1 MKGLG
6 AVRDSQTG
14 VQTSRLSTKS
24 AFNRYVCISVL
35 FAVLGALISLR
46 YLTGLSN
53 TQGWQY
59 LYVLAAAAGVFFIGH
74 LLLQTLLVFPLQR
87 LGFPKAAR
95 GTAFILTFVLLTAL
109 VTDTFV
115 YQQYRFHINWPMID
129 LALVGGSDVFSFS
142 TGMKL
147 WIGFLVLLVAAASAA
162 LVWVSGIIQGRS
174 RALVPCVLILIA
186 YVAVNGVH
194 AYAVSQ
200 NVKSVTVL
208 KERIPLY
215 YPLRANRFLA
225 KLGLKPVVPDKVKLA
240 EASGSFH
247 YPLQKLSFGQ
257 GTDLNVVILALDSL
271 RADVVDPVTMP
282 NLYALKEKTIT
293 FNDHYSAGNAT
304 RAGVFGL
311 FYGLPPSYWHSA
323 LATNIPSALVSG
335 FQQKGYEVSAF
346 TTATL
351 LRPEFYATV
360 FSGVNPL
367 RLGSTKGRNICE
379 RDVESI
385 DDFEKWLKNRDNR
398 KNFFSF
404 IFLDS
409 VHGVAFP
416 ENLNV
421 PYKDYW
427 KEVNN
432 LELDPDFDPKPYF
445 ARYKNSAF
453 WVDTLI
459 GRVWKILEENGRLD
473 DTILLVTSDHGEE
486 FNDNKL
492 NYWGHNGN
500 FSQAQIKIP
509 LQVYWPG
516 MKPQEVNYRTTAYDV
531 SATLMKRVLDVKNPN
546 ADFSVGE
553 DLFNNA
559 KRDVFFVGSYNEDAI
574 VAGNEVLQIK
584 MSGAMEGHSLLNWQE
599 IDDSSLKKYIPAYL
613 QMRGKYRQ

>member
-1 MKGLG
+1 MIVSFG
-6 AVRDSQTG
+6 R
-14 VQTSRLSTKS
+14 SRSAAATRAIKPSAKS
-24 AFNRYVCISVL
+24 LFRQNAWASVL
-35 FAVLGALISLR
+35 FAILGALISLR
-46 YLTGLSN
+46 YLTGLPNS
-53 TQGWQY
+53 QGWQFS
-59 LYVLAAAAGVFFIGH
+59 YVLAAAAGVFFIGH
-74 LLLQTLLVFPLQR
+74 LLLQTILVFPLQR
-87 LGFPKAAR
+87 LGFSKAAR
-95 GTAFILTFVLLTAL
+95 ATAFFLTFILLVAL

-115 YQQYRFHINWPMID
+115 YQQYRFHINWSMID

-142 TGMKL
+142 VGMKL
-147 WIGFLVLLVAAASAA
+147 WIGLLVLCIAAISGLLIWASRAIQA
-162 LVWVSGIIQGRS
+162 RVS
-174 RALVPCVLILIA
+174 ALVPCLVILVA

-225 KLGLKPVVPDKVKLA
+225 KLGLEPVVPDNVKLA

-247 YPLQKLSFGQ
+247 YPLQKLSYGQ
-257 GTDLNVVILALDSL
+257 GKDLNVVILALDSL

-282 NLYALKEKTIT
+282 NLHALKEKTIT

-304 RAGVFGL
+304 RAGIFGL

-323 LATNIPSALVSG
+323 LATNIPAALTSG
-335 FQQKGYEVSAF
+335 FQHEGFEIAAF

-360 FSGVNPL
+360 FSGVHPL
-367 RLGSTKGRNICE
+367 RLSSTKGGSVCE
-379 RDVESI
+379 RDVESV
-385 DDFEKWLKNRDNR
+385 DDFEKWLKNRDNSR
-398 KNFFSF
+398 KFFSF

-409 VHGVAFP
+409 VHAVAFP
-416 ENLNV
+416 DDLDV

-432 LELDPDFDPKPYF
+432 LELGPDFDPKPYF

-459 GRVWKILEENGRLD
+459 ARVWKILEENGRLK
-473 DTILLVTSDHGEE
+473 DTILIVTSDHGEE

-516 MKPQEVNYRTTAYDV
+516 MQPQEVNYRTTAYDV
-531 SATLMKRVLDVKNPN
+531 STTLMKRVLDVHNSTQ
-546 ADFSVGE
+546 DFSVGL
-553 DLFNNA
+553 DLFSSE
-559 KRDVFFVGSYNEDAI
+559 KRKAFFVGSYSEDAI
-574 VAGNEVLQIK
+574 IAGNEVLQIK

-599 IDDSSLKKYIPAYL
+599 IDDSTLKKYIPAYL